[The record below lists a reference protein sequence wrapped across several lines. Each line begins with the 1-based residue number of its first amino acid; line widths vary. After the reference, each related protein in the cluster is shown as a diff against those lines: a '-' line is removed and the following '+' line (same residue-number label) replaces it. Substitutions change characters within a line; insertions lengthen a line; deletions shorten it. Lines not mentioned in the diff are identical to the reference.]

1 MSRRISRAAA
11 AVPIAAV
18 FATVSL
24 AAGAGA
30 TTGANPADEK
40 FRIHLKSRS
49 FLPPQAK
56 EVAAIKSNR
65 GGAAGDQVHFLA
77 QFAEIPDAAAQS
89 KIASRGVKLVA
100 YVTANTYVASST
112 VGGLG
117 ALESIEGLRW
127 AGPLEPADKIAPE
140 LARGN
145 IGSWARA
152 GQGRVALTVM
162 GHQDVSTGTL
172 ETLAAQLGGQVV
184 DSVPA
189 IPAVT
194 AIFAPGRVNQI
205 AREDAVQYVDVVGLP
220 LGELNDGARPATGA
234 ATLNAAPYN
243 LNGNGVTVLVYDSGL
258 VDNAHGDFAGR
269 LIQIDTD
276 ATETTRNHSTHV
288 AGTMGGDGSQS
299 NQNDSAGNPNGG
311 TANQWAG
318 MAPAVNIR
326 SFGASGSTDTLYNSP
341 GDINANFTTALTAA
355 GGTDLATMS
364 LGNNVVLNGFPCSQL
379 GDYTGTA
386 ILLDNIVRG
395 SINAQQLIYFEAVG
409 NERGGAATCGTTYS
423 TVSSPATA
431 KNTIAVGAVNSND
444 NSMTGF
450 SSWGPTDDGR
460 LRPDIVGPGCQ
471 SNGDNTITS
480 TGFDDTDGDGNL
492 DAGETQNAY
501 VGMCGTSMATPAA
514 AGTMALVVQRWKALY
529 GAAAR
534 PLGHTAK
541 AIVIHTATDLG
552 NAGPDYQFGWGNING
567 QAAVDLVNAD
577 ASANMITVDQVDN
590 GQTDY
595 YTFNSNGAAPPR
607 VTLVWS
613 DPAATQL
620 AATTLINNLD
630 LRLTDPDGVVVQ
642 PFVLDPANPANAAT
656 RGNDARN
663 PVEVVAGTTGKAGT
677 WTVSVAGTTVPTG
690 PQQYTLV
697 TPESAAAN
705 RPPVANADGP
715 YTTPEGTNVGLNA
728 GASTDPDSDPLTYAW
743 AFDGDGVFDDAT
755 GATPTFDRVGQDGA
769 YTVAVKVTDDDG
781 AFDIATSTVNVTN
794 VAPSVLNLASN
805 GPKDELASITVTGT
819 ISDPGWLEG
828 LTATINWGDGSPV
841 EPVSG
846 TLENVRPNATL
857 TFSVSHAYG
866 DDSGAG
872 TFTATVCGLDDD
884 TSTCAPIALTIT
896 NKAPTA
902 TISLAG
908 TVLINGV
915 PTFIAHVGVP
925 VPFTADS
932 YDPGSDDRTT
942 TWDWGDGAPSPDTS
956 TLSLND
962 PAYNPDPDPSP
973 TVNPRTVTD
982 PEPHAFSDACF
993 YTVTFK
999 AADDD
1004 GGSASDTVKVII
1016 AGNAAVERNAGY
1028 WQTQYRPRPTAFT
1041 EAQRVC
1047 YLAIAGFMS
1056 KVFDEVRDAS
1066 TVPKAF
1072 DVLAVNGNLGIALQQ
1087 LDRQLL
1093 TAWLNFANGAF
1104 DLNELVDTDG
1114 VGGPDTMFSTV
1125 MATAEAVRLNPAST
1139 EAQLYAQRDIL
1150 ERINGT

>member
-18 FATVSL
+18 LATVVV

-30 TTGANPADEK
+30 AVGTNPADDR
-40 FRIHLKSRS
+40 FRIHLKARD
-49 FLPPQAK
+49 FLPPPAK
-56 EVAAIKSNR
+56 EVAAIRSNR
-65 GGAAGDQVHFLA
+65 SGAAGDQVHFLA
-77 QFAEIPDAAAQS
+77 QFAEIPDAGERS

-112 VGGLG
+112 VAALG
-117 ALESIEGLRW
+117 SLESIDNLRW
-127 AGPLEPADKIAPE
+127 AGPLEARDKIAPE

-152 GQGRVALTVM
+152 GEGRVVLTVM
-162 GHQDVSTGTL
+162 GHQDVSIATL
-172 ETLAAQLGGQVV
+172 ESLSARLGGQVV

-189 IPAVT
+189 MPGVT

-205 AREDAVQYVDVVGLP
+205 AREDAVQYVDVAGLP
-220 LGELNDGARPATGA
+220 LGEHNDGARPATGA
-234 ATLNAAPYN
+234 TTLAAAPYN

-258 VDNAHGDFAGR
+258 VDAAHGDFAGR
-269 LIQIDTD
+269 LIQLDGD
-276 ATETTRNHSTHV
+276 AGETTRNHSTHV
-288 AGTMGGDGSQS
+288 AGTVGADGSQS

-326 SFGASGSTDTLYNSP
+326 SFGSAGSTDTLYNSP

-364 LGNNVVLNGFPCSQL
+364 LGNNVVLNGFPCAQL

-386 ILLDNIVRG
+386 IVLDNIVRG
-395 SINAQQLIYFEAVG
+395 NINAQQLIYFESAG

-423 TVSSPATA
+423 TISSPATA
-431 KNTIAVGAVNSND
+431 KNTIVVGAVNSND

-492 DAGETQNAY
+492 DAGEVQNAY
-501 VGMCGTSMATPAA
+501 VGMCGTSMSTPAS

-529 GAAAR
+529 GAATR

-577 ASANMITVDQVDN
+577 ASANLITVDQVDN

-595 YTFNSNGAAPPR
+595 YTFNSNGAAAPR

-620 AATTLINNLD
+620 AAATLINDLD

-656 RGNDARN
+656 TGNDARN
-663 PVEVVAGTTGKAGT
+663 PVEVVAGTAKAGT
-677 WTVSVAGTTVPTG
+677 WTVSVAGTTVPSG
-690 PQQYTLV
+690 PQQYTLI

-705 RPPVANADGP
+705 RPPVANAGGP

-743 AFDGDGVFDDAT
+743 AFDGDGIFDDAT
-755 GATPTFDRVGQDGA
+755 GPTPTYDRVGQDGS

-781 AFDIATSTVNVTN
+781 AFDVATSTVNVTN

-805 GPKDELASITVTGT
+805 GPKEELASITVTGT
-819 ISDPGWLEG
+819 ISDPGWLEN
-828 LTATINWGDGSPV
+828 LTATINWGDGSAV
-841 EPVSG
+841 EAISG

-857 TFSVSHAYG
+857 TFSASHAYG

-896 NKAPTA
+896 NKSPTA
-902 TISLAG
+902 TINLAG
-908 TVLINGV
+908 TVIINGI
-915 PTFIAHVGVP
+915 PTFLAHVGVP

-962 PAYNPDPDPSP
+962 SGFNPDPDPSP

-999 AADDD
+999 ASDDD
-1004 GGSASDTVKVII
+1004 GGSALDAVKVII
-1016 AGNAAVERNAGY
+1016 TGNASVQRNAGY
-1028 WQTQYRPRPTAFT
+1028 WLTQYRPRPTAFS
-1041 EAQRVC
+1041 EAQRLC
-1047 YLAIAGFMS
+1047 YLAIVGFMS

-1066 TVPKAF
+1066 TVPHAF
-1072 DVLAVNGNLGIALQQ
+1072 DVLAVNANAGIAAQQ

-1093 TAWLNFANGAF
+1093 AAWLNFANGAF

-1114 VGGPDTMFSTV
+1114 VGGADTMFGTV
-1125 MATAEAVRLNPAST
+1125 MANAEAVRLNPAST
-1139 EAQLYAQRDIL
+1139 EAQLYAQRNIL
-1150 ERINGT
+1150 ERINGA